1 MMLCSAVS
9 AQQSLDRT
17 VLPIQEAG
25 RHSRFTGKIDRVTVK
40 VK

>member
-1 MMLCSAVS
+1 LFSSAVS
-9 AQQSLDRT
+9 AQQLDRT

-25 RHSRFTGKIDRVTVK
+25 RHSRFTGKIDRVTVE